1 MSVKLRKRKNKDKK
15 RYYLDIYHDN
25 QRWTESLDLYE
36 IKARD
41 PREREINRK
50 NKSLAESIRAKK
62 QLELESK
69 KHGIGLGRQER
80 IFFKEYFDYWLEH
93 YPNKDIR
100 LAEAAHAQF
109 FKYIETTHGKK
120 RITNDDI
127 TKKVVVGFKKYLDE
141 RYNGETP
148 HNYFSK
154 FIKLCREATEEGVFK
169 ANPCSG
175 VKNTKAEN
183 MKKDVLFIEEIKAL
197 EKTRCANPVVRDA
210 FYFCLNTGIRWITM
224 KELKWSNFISD
235 TQMRIQQKGE
245 RSYVVS
251 LNENARKVLP
261 PRGKRDQL
269 VFANL
274 PSHSYALRAL
284 SDWVQAAGIPKHIT
298 WHCSRHSFAV
308 NLLLSGVNIKTV
320 SQLLGHTSL
329 KHTTKYLQIT
339 DKFNESA
346 VKSIEY

>member
-1 MSVKLRKRKNKDKK
+1 MSVRLRKRSNQNRK
-15 RYYLDIYHDN
+15 RYYLDIYHDGR
-25 QRWTESLDLYE
+25 RWTESLDLYE

-41 PREREINRK
+41 AKQRENNRK
-50 NKSLAESIRAKK
+50 SRSLAESIRAKK
-62 QLELESK
+62 QLDLESK
-69 KHGIGLGRQER
+69 KYGVGLNKQER
-80 IFFKEYFDYWLEH
+80 IYFKEYFDHWLQH
-93 YPNKDIR
+93 YPNKDPR
-100 LAEAAHAQF
+100 LAKAAKVQF
-109 FKYIETTHGKK
+109 FEYIKTTHGKK

-127 TKKVVVGFKKYLDE
+127 TKRVVVGFKKYLDDK
-141 RYNGETP
+141 YNGETP

-169 ANPCSG
+169 KNPCIG

-183 MKKDVLFIEEIKAL
+183 LSKDVLFIEEVKAL
-197 EKTRCANPVVRDA
+197 EKAKCSNPIVRDA
-210 FYFCLNTGIRWITM
+210 FYFCLNTGIRWVTM

-235 TQMRIQQKGE
+235 NQIRIQQKSD
-245 RSYVVS
+245 RTYVIS

-261 PRGKRDQL
+261 PRGKRNQQ
-269 VFANL
+269 VFEGL

-284 SDWVQAAGIPKHIT
+284 GNWVKAAGIPKHIT